1 MSVFRYAL
9 LCCLFYLPAAA
20 QAPVDLHGYNNKSGV
35 KAQAA
40 NGLITL
46 TWPAGSGC
54 HARMVLD
61 LEAER
66 PLIKSLGWQA
76 GNSWRQI
83 ASGLDPVFFLTTG
96 KRDLISQNGWN
107 IFFDKTGKLPR
118 VTYAVQWRKDSAAVN
133 SDGTHT
139 VIRIAGAT
147 AGPFHGALEITLFEG
162 SGLFNVA
169 AVMSTEKDSTAILY
183 DAGLTATHI
192 PWQQVSWAD
201 PRGSMHSVPAANSL
215 NATRVAVK
223 YRTIIGESKGGSL
236 AIFPAPH
243 QFFYPLDN
251 CFNQSFTW
259 YGNNYN
265 PAAPAFGIGIRQEP
279 DGDKRWVPW
288 FNAPPGTQQRL
299 HFFCLMG
306 GENAEL
312 TLKNVRKYTHDDAYV
327 PLPGYYTMCSH
338 FHQEHTQD
346 VLDKRPLPEIPEFVT
361 AFKNTG
367 VNIVHLGEFHGP
379 GHPRGPEDKRFLEQQ
394 TLFRECARL
403 SKGNF
408 LLLPGEEPN
417 NFFGGHWMNIF
428 PKPVYWVMN
437 RKPEQPFVTND
448 PVYGK
453 VYRISNKEEMLRLL
467 QTENGMAWTA
477 HARTKGSTG
486 FPDKYKDE
494 AFYASPNFMGAAWK
508 ALPADLSQPYLGKR
522 ALDLLDDMG
531 NWGFHKTMIAEAD
544 LFRITPE
551 DELYGHLNVNYL
563 QLDRLPDFKDGWQP
577 VLDAMQQG
585 KFFVTTGEILLP
597 SFTVNGKPAGAT
609 IAAAAKGVVKLKA
622 SWTFPL
628 NYVVIVSG
636 DGKQVYRQKIV
647 LHQTTAFGEKDFTF
661 STSLEGRTWV
671 RLEMWD
677 VAANGAF
684 TQCVWIKQAVAK

>member
-1 MSVFRYAL
+1 MKTLTQIL
-9 LCCLFYLPAAA
+9 LFCCCCLQIRA
-20 QAPVDLHGYNNKSGV
+20 QVPVDLHGYNSKGAV
-35 KAQAA
+35 KVVAA
-40 NGLITL
+40 NQLITL
-46 TWPAGSGC
+46 TWPAGGGQQ
-54 HARMVLD
+54 ARMVLD
-61 LEAER
+61 LHDKA
-66 PLIKSLGWQA
+66 PLFKEMSLNGGTGWQ
-76 GNSWRQI
+76 QVVT
-83 ASGLDPVFFLTTG
+83 GLEPVFFLTTG

-107 IFFDKTGKLPR
+107 IFFDKTDKLPR
-118 VTYAVQWRKDSAAVN
+118 NSYVVQLHKDSATLH

-147 AGPFHGALEITLFEG
+147 AGPFSGALEITLYEG
-162 SGLFNVA
+162 SSLLNIA
-169 AVMSTEKDSTAILY
+169 AVMSTSQDATAILY
-183 DAGLTATHI
+183 DAGLTAPHI
-192 PWQQVSWAD
+192 PWQHISWAD
-201 PRGSMHSVPAANSL
+201 PTGNMHTVAAAEGTQS
-215 NATRVAVK
+215 TKVAVK
-223 YRTIIGESKGGSL
+223 YRTIIGESNGGSV

-259 YGNNYN
+259 YGNSYN
-265 PAAPAFGIGIRQEP
+265 EATPSFGIGIRQEP
-279 DGDKRWVPW
+279 QGDKRWVPW
-288 FNAPPGTQQRL
+288 FNAPPDTRQRL
-299 HFFCLMG
+299 HFFCLLSKQK
-306 GENAEL
+306 ADVTL
-312 TLKNVRKYTHDDAYV
+312 TEVRKYTHSDAYV
-327 PLPGYYTMCSH
+327 PLPGYLTMSSH
-338 FHQEHTQD
+338 FHQEHTDD
-346 VLDKRPLPEIPEFVT
+346 VLNKRSLPEIPAFVT

-379 GHPRGPEDKRFLEQQ
+379 GHPRGPEEKRFLEQQ
-394 TLFRECARL
+394 TLFSECARL
-403 SKGNF
+403 SNGNF

-428 PKPVYWVMN
+428 PKPVYWVMK
-437 RKPEQPFVTND
+437 REPQQPFVTTD

-453 VYRISNKEEMLRLL
+453 VYHVGNKEEMLRLL
-467 QTENGMAWTA
+467 QTENGLAWTA

-486 FPDKYKDE
+486 FPDEYKDE

-563 QLDRLPDFKDGWQP
+563 QLDHLPAFKDGWQP
-577 VLDAMQQG
+577 VLDVMQQG
-585 KFFVTTGEILLP
+585 KFFVTTGEILIP
-597 SFTVNGKPAGAT
+597 GFTVNGKPAGAT
-609 IAAAAKGVVKLKA
+609 MSATANGMVKLKA

-628 NYVVIVSG
+628 NYAVIISG
-636 DGKQVYRQKIV
+636 DGNKVYRQVIN
-647 LHQTTAFGEKDFTF
+647 LHNEKQFGSKEFTF
-661 STSLEGRTWV
+661 NTNLKNRKWV

-684 TQCVWIKQAVAK
+684 TQCVWIK